1 MLLDRD
7 ARTKVQRRRVSDCES
22 FRPAVQQISH
32 RQYHLG
38 AMAELEATDLKLARL
53 LKQEYQRQSSTLQ
66 LIAAENLCSRAVLGA
81 LGSVIQNKTTEGVVG
96 QRYHGGCDIADAIE
110 TLAVERAQQV
120 FQAQYANVQAHS
132 GTTANHIVITAL
144 LQRDDRILSLG
155 LDQGGHVSHGAPVS
169 FTGKFFTVDHY
180 GVNHE
185 TCQLDYSAIAR
196 QAQALRPK
204 LIICGSS
211 AYTRTIDFARF
222 RSIADSVGAYLLA
235 DVSHIAGLIAAGA
248 HPSPLDHAHFTTTST
263 YKPGGPRGGLIL
275 MGRDHDLPLSV
286 NGKER
291 SLAAQL
297 DKTTFPGVQ
306 GTPYLN
312 NIAAKAVFFREMM
325 SPDYRARQYAII
337 ENAQT
342 LAQSLT
348 RMGFAVLTG
357 GTDTH
362 MILVDVTRYRDGL
375 TGLIAQKSLEECGI
389 IVNMNRLPFDSRGQR
404 ITSGLRLGTPVVT
417 KLGMQAIQMQLI
429 AELIKAVLDQVQ
441 VVSDTDY
448 RLDESFALETSDQV
462 RALCQAYPLY

>member
-7 ARTKVQRRRVSDCES
+7 ARTRPQRRRVSDCES
-22 FRPAVQQISH
+22 FRPAAQQISH

-38 AMAELEATDLKLARL
+38 IMAELEAADLKLARL
-53 LKQEYQRQSSTLQ
+53 LKQEYQRQSTTLQ

-81 LGSVIQNKTTEGVVG
+81 LGSVIQNKTTEGAVG
-96 QRYHGGCDIADAIE
+96 KRYHGGCDVADAVE

-132 GTTANHIVITAL
+132 GTTANHIVLTAL
-144 LQRDDRILSLG
+144 MEKDDKILSLG

-180 GVNHE
+180 GVDHQ
-185 TCQLDYSAIAR
+185 THQLDYSAIAR

-211 AYTRTIDFARF
+211 AYTRSIDFARF

-248 HPSPLDHAHFTTTST
+248 HPSPIDHAHFTTTST

-275 MGRDHDLPLSV
+275 MGRDHGLTLSV
-286 NGKER
+286 DGKAR
-291 SLAAQL
+291 TLAKHL

-325 SPDYRARQYAII
+325 SPGYRARQYTII
-337 ENAQT
+337 DNAQT

-348 RMGFAVLTG
+348 RMGFTVLTG

-375 TGLIAQKSLEECGI
+375 TGLIAQKSLEQCGI
-389 IVNMNRLPFDSRGQR
+389 IVNMNRLPYDSKDQS

-417 KLGMQAIQMQLI
+417 KLGMQAKQMQLI
-429 AELIKAVLDQVQ
+429 AEMIKAVLDQVHI
-441 VVSDTDY
+441 VSDTDY
-448 RLDESFALETSDQV
+448 RLDESFALEASDQV
-462 RALCQAYPLY
+462 RELCQAYPLY

>member
-7 ARTKVQRRRVSDCES
+7 ARTRPQRRRVSDCES
-22 FRPAVQQISH
+22 FRPAAQQISH

-38 AMAELEATDLKLARL
+38 IMAELEATDLKLARL
-53 LKQEYQRQSSTLQ
+53 LKREYQRQSTTLQ

-81 LGSVIQNKTTEGVVG
+81 LGSVMQNKTTEGAVG
-96 QRYHGGCDIADAIE
+96 KRYHGGCDVADAVE

-132 GTTANHIVITAL
+132 GTTANHIVLTAL
-144 LQRDDRILSLG
+144 LERDDKILSLG

-169 FTGKFFTVDHY
+169 FTGKFFAVDHY
-180 GVNHE
+180 GVDQQ
-185 TCQLDYSAIAR
+185 TCQLDYSAIAQ

-211 AYTRTIDFARF
+211 AYTRCIDFSRF

-248 HPSPLDHAHFTTTST
+248 HPSPIDHAHFTTTST

-275 MGRDHDLPLSV
+275 MGRDHDLTLSI

-291 SLAAQL
+291 SLAEQL

-325 SPDYRARQYAII
+325 SPEYRAQQYAII
-337 ENAQT
+337 DNAQT

-348 RMGFAVLTG
+348 QMGFTALTG

-362 MILVDVTRYRDGL
+362 MILVDASRYRHGL

-389 IVNMNRLPFDSRGQR
+389 VVNMNRLPFDSKGQS

-417 KLGMQAIQMQLI
+417 RLGMQAKQMQRI
-429 AELIKAVLDQVQ
+429 AEMVKTVLDQVQ

-462 RALCQAYPLY
+462 RELCQAYPLY